1 MGQLGRIQAVHE
13 EGGGKNDLGSQ
24 CTMVGSP
31 VDQGVS
37 IRLDTGRKK
46 GIKKNATEVLKISRT
61 ELITKLKCWDKKA
74 NGIPNYVWK
83 VINELKGVK
92 NVKNGEKNNE

>member
-1 MGQLGRIQAVHE
+1 MHTEVLEPSNGHAWMPIGHFQLE

-46 GIKKNATEVLKISRT
+46 GIKKTLQKS
-61 ELITKLKCWDKKA
+61 
-74 NGIPNYVWK
+74 
-83 VINELKGVK
+83 
-92 NVKNGEKNNE
+92 

>member
-61 ELITKLKCWDKKA
+61 ELMLAFENRVTCIGVFRNWR
-74 NGIPNYVWK
+74 VWTE
-83 VINELKGVK
+83 NASC
-92 NVKNGEKNNE
+92 NNCYYDL